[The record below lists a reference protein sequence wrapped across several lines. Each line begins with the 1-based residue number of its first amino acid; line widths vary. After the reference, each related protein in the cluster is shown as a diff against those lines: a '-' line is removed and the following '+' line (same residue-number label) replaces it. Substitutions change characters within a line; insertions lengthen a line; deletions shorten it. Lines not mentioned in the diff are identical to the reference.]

1 MLHPVH
7 DDAGP
12 HLDEDRVLDLL
23 LDLPPERELE
33 AIGRHLARCRRCEDL
48 LRHRGAQMER
58 RRACG
63 KPQAWPESDVAAEG
77 SEEREWKPE
86 PIAASRTPER
96 PERGSGRDWRAET
109 RRWLAGAL
117 WHPRY
122 AIGLGVGGLI
132 ILGLLSLTVRP
143 HRTVSPPLVAEWLPS
158 AAETLNLR
166 NNPDQ
171 EEFVALS
178 AALRAYDRRDLPA
191 AIQALS
197 AVHAIG
203 AMDNLRLV
211 FLGSALTQAGDYPR
225 AVRILRSCSLD
236 ELPEPWRGEGGWTLL
251 VALRLA
257 GYDGAADSLA
267 RVLAKQE
274 GTIGV
279 RARCL
284 LRSQPP
290 DASGSGKGLLQ

>member
-1 MLHPVH
+1 M
-7 DDAGP
+7 
-12 HLDEDRVLDLL
+12 
-23 LDLPPERELE
+23 
-33 AIGRHLARCRRCEDL
+33 
-48 LRHRGAQMER
+48 
-58 RRACG
+58 
-63 KPQAWPESDVAAEG
+63 
-77 SEEREWKPE
+77 
-86 PIAASRTPER
+86 
-96 PERGSGRDWRAET
+96 ET
-109 RRWLAGAL
+109 RADRGEPHAGAAGERLRPRLAGGNAAMVGGRIVAPPL
-117 WHPRY
+117 RNRARSRGPDHPRS
-122 AIGLGVGGLI
+122 ALADRA
-132 ILGLLSLTVRP
+132 SAQNRF
-143 HRTVSPPLVAEWLPS
+143 PPLVAEWLPS